1 MTGKSG
7 HILLHWFLFFLV
19 ILLFHFFSVLRMF
32 PTISLDFV
40 VNYYKLMFV
49 LIADCKLRQQESKTS
64 RELTFPVDLRHFRII

>member
-7 HILLHWFLFFLV
+7 HILLHWFLFFFFGHFV
-19 ILLFHFFSVLRMF
+19 FSFFSVLKMF

-64 RELTFPVDLRHFRII
+64 RELTFSG

>member
-1 MTGKSG
+1 MTKVIGFLAPFCFALVFFFFFFG
-7 HILLHWFLFFLV
+7 HFVFS
-19 ILLFHFFSVLRMF
+19 FFSVLKMF

-64 RELTFPVDLRHFRII
+64 RELTFSG